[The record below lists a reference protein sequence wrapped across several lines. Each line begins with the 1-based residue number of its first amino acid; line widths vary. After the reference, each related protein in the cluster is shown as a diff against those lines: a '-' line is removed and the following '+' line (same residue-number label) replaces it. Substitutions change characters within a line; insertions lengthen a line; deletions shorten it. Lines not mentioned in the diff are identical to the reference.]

1 MSATELTPR
10 DERGVG
16 NDGSADAALRVG
28 SADEVGAGAERPVLS
43 HRQILIIFSG
53 LMIGMFMA
61 ALDQTIVATALPTIV
76 GDLGGLT
83 HISWVITA
91 YLLAT
96 TVSTP
101 LYGKLGD
108 LWGRKRLFQV
118 AIVIFLAGSIL
129 AGLSTSM
136 FQLIAFRA
144 LQGLGG
150 GGLIVLAQ
158 AIIADVVSPRER
170 GRYQG
175 YFGALFGASS
185 VLGPL
190 LGGFFTDTL
199 SWRWVFYINIPLGI
213 LALLVTSAVLP
224 DSTTKRRHARID
236 YLGSLLL
243 MGSITSVV
251 LLTTWGGTDYPWASR
266 PIGALAVVGVA
277 LIATFIVVERRAV
290 EPVLPLRLFRNRTF
304 TLSSGVSFIV
314 GFAMFGAISYLPLF
328 LQMANGASATDS
340 GLVLVPLMLG
350 LLGASVFSGRTIT
363 RVGRY
368 RVFPIVGM
376 AVAATGMF
384 LLSTMSAET
393 TRLQSG
399 AYMVVLGIGIG
410 LVMQVLVL
418 ATQNSVAI
426 GDLGVATSSVSFF
439 RSVGGSVGV
448 ALFGALFNSR
458 LVAYLIDAGPA
469 AALDPSAVRP
479 ETLTTLPVATRTA
492 FVDAFAHAL
501 TDVFRYALPVVV
513 LGFGLS
519 WLLKEIPLRSSVPP
533 SPPEPPTPTKLGS

>member
-1 MSATELTPR
+1 MSTTELPP
-10 DERGVG
+10 
-16 NDGSADAALRVG
+16 RVG
-28 SADEVGAGAERPVLS
+28 VPDDGRHPDPVTRAAEPVDPAAPDGTRPDLS
-43 HRQILIIFSG
+43 HRQILVIFSG
-53 LMIGMFMA
+53 LMLGMLLA

-83 HISWVITA
+83 HISWVVTA

-101 LYGKLGD
+101 LWGKLGD
-108 LWGRKRLFQV
+108 LWGRKRLFQL
-118 AIVIFLAGSIL
+118 AIVIFLVGSIL

-136 FQLIAFRA
+136 LQLIAFRFV
-144 LQGLGG
+144 QGVGG

-175 YFGALFGASS
+175 YFGALFGAAS

-213 LALLVTSAVLP
+213 VALVVTSAVLP
-224 DSTTKRRHARID
+224 DSVTKRLGARID
-236 YLGSLLL
+236 YLGSALL
-243 MGSITSVV
+243 MGAITCVV
-251 LLTTWGGTDYPWASR
+251 LLTTWGGTDYAWTSR
-266 PIGALAVVGVA
+266 PIGALAVVGA
-277 LIATFIVVERRAV
+277 LSIAGFMAVERRAD

-304 TLSSGVSFIV
+304 TVSSVVSFIV
-314 GFAMFGAISYLPLF
+314 GLAMFGAISYLPLF

-350 LLGASVFSGRTIT
+350 LLSASVFSGRVIT

-368 RVFPIVGM
+368 RMFPIVGM
-376 AVAATGMF
+376 AVAAAGMF
-384 LLSTMSAET
+384 LLSTMTAHTSQI
-393 TRLQSG
+393 QSS

-410 LVMQVLVL
+410 LVMQVLIL
-418 ATQNSVAI
+418 ATQNSVAV

-458 LVAYLIDAGPA
+458 LVAYLMDAGPA
-469 AALDPSAVRP
+469 ATLDPSAVRP
-479 ETLTTLPVATRTA
+479 ETLPTLPVATRTA

-513 LGFGLS
+513 LGFALS
-519 WLLKEIPLRSSVPP
+519 WLLKEIPLRSSTTP
-533 SPPEPPTPTKLGS
+533 SSPETPT

>member
-1 MSATELTPR
+1 MSTTELPP
-10 DERGVG
+10 
-16 NDGSADAALRVG
+16 RVG
-28 SADEVGAGAERPVLS
+28 VPDDGRHPDPVTRAAAPVDPAAPDGTRPDLS
-43 HRQILIIFSG
+43 HRQILVIFSG
-53 LMIGMFMA
+53 LMLGMLLA

-83 HISWVITA
+83 HISWVVTA

-101 LYGKLGD
+101 LWGKLGD
-108 LWGRKRLFQV
+108 LWGRKRLFQL
-118 AIVIFLAGSIL
+118 AIVIFLVGSIL

-136 FQLIAFRA
+136 LQLIAFRFV
-144 LQGLGG
+144 QGVGG

-175 YFGALFGASS
+175 YFGALFGAAS

-213 LALLVTSAVLP
+213 VALVVTSAVLP
-224 DSTTKRRHARID
+224 DSVTKRLGARID
-236 YLGSLLL
+236 YLGSALL
-243 MGSITSVV
+243 MGAITCVV
-251 LLTTWGGTDYPWASR
+251 LLTTWGGTDYAWTSR
-266 PIGALAVVGVA
+266 PIGALAVVGA
-277 LIATFIVVERRAV
+277 LSIAGFMAVERRAD

-304 TLSSGVSFIV
+304 TVSSVVSFIV
-314 GFAMFGAISYLPLF
+314 GLAMFGAISYLPLF

-350 LLGASVFSGRTIT
+350 LLSASVFSGRVIT

-368 RVFPIVGM
+368 RMFPIVGM
-376 AVAATGMF
+376 AVAAAGMF
-384 LLSTMSAET
+384 LLSTMTAHTSQI
-393 TRLQSG
+393 QSS

-410 LVMQVLVL
+410 LVMQVLIL
-418 ATQNSVAI
+418 ATQNSVAV

-458 LVAYLIDAGPA
+458 LVAYLMDAGPA
-469 AALDPSAVRP
+469 ATLDPSAVRP
-479 ETLTTLPVATRTA
+479 ETLPTLPVATRTA

-513 LGFGLS
+513 LGFALS
-519 WLLKEIPLRSSVPP
+519 WLLKEIPLRSSTTP
-533 SPPEPPTPTKLGS
+533 SSPETPT